1 MFTMAAW
8 IGRRVGRYL
17 EERAGDTIARR
28 ILARLEARQLYPF
41 SAKCLTG
48 AAVIML
54 AVVLVLLIVIIAEL
68 AYFLQ

>member
-1 MFTMAAW
+1 MMAIAAW
-8 IGRRVGRYL
+8 IGKKVGKYL

-54 AVVLVLLIVIIAEL
+54 AVVLILLVVIIAEL

>member
-1 MFTMAAW
+1 MIAFYMHLAKRFSQW
-8 IGRRVGRYL
+8 V
-17 EERAGDTIARR
+17 ERKAGDGIARR
-28 ILARLEARQLYPF
+28 IVARLEKKQLYPF

-54 AVVLVLLIVIIAEL
+54 AVVLLLLIIIIAEL